1 MAYDENSIRVLT
13 GEELEHHSADSI
25 LEILLDEYPN
35 TSPDHLAK
43 MAECLV
49 TLGYSVNEYREYKIG
64 TLDNIKLK
72 TMQEWF
78 FNKNKERDFGKQSK
92 YLDLNPE
99 IHYNKYMRNII

>member
-1 MAYDENSIRVLT
+1 MGDRLIYDENSIKVLNQ
-13 GEELEHHSADSI
+13 EELEHHSADSI

-49 TLGYSVNEYREYKIG
+49 TLGYSVNEYREYRSG
-64 TLDNIKLK
+64 TLDNIKCQ

-78 FNKNKERDFGKQSK
+78 SNKNKERNKIKK
-92 YLDLNPE
+92 Y
-99 IHYNKYMRNII
+99 

>member
-13 GEELEHHSADSI
+13 GEELESHSADSI

-49 TLGYSVNEYREYKIG
+49 TLGYGVTEYREYRSG
-64 TLDNIKLK
+64 TLDNIKLQ

-78 FNKNKERDFGKQSK
+78 SNKNKEINFRK
-92 YLDLNPE
+92 
-99 IHYNKYMRNII
+99 

>member
-1 MAYDENSIRVLT
+1 MEDRLKYDENSIMVLNQD
-13 GEELEHHSADSI
+13 ELESHSADSI

-49 TLGYSVNEYREYKIG
+49 TLGYGANEYREYRNG
-64 TLDNIKLK
+64 TLDNIKLQ

-78 FNKNKERDFGKQSK
+78 SNKNKESNFRK
-92 YLDLNPE
+92 
-99 IHYNKYMRNII
+99 

>member
-1 MAYDENSIRVLT
+1 MVYDENSIRVLT
-13 GEELEHHSADSI
+13 DEELEHHSADSI

-49 TLGYSVNEYREYKIG
+49 TLGYGVTEYREYKTG
-64 TLDNIKLK
+64 TLHNIKLQ

-78 FNKNKERDFGKQSK
+78 SNKNKERNFRK
-92 YLDLNPE
+92 
-99 IHYNKYMRNII
+99 

>member
-1 MAYDENSIRVLT
+1 MNTMGDRLIYDENCIRVLT
-13 GEELEHHSADSI
+13 DEELESHSADSI

-49 TLGYSVNEYREYKIG
+49 TLGYSVNEYREYKTG
-64 TLDNIKLK
+64 TLDNIKCQ

-78 FNKNKERDFGKQSK
+78 SNKNKEINFRK
-92 YLDLNPE
+92 
-99 IHYNKYMRNII
+99 

>member
-1 MAYDENSIRVLT
+1 MNTLEESLAYDENSIRVLT

-49 TLGYSVNEYREYKIG
+49 TLGYSVNEYREYRSG
-64 TLDNIKLK
+64 TLDNIKLQ
-72 TMQEWF
+72 TLQEWF
-78 FNKNKERDFGKQSK
+78 RERNKIKK
-92 YLDLNPE
+92 Y
-99 IHYNKYMRNII
+99 